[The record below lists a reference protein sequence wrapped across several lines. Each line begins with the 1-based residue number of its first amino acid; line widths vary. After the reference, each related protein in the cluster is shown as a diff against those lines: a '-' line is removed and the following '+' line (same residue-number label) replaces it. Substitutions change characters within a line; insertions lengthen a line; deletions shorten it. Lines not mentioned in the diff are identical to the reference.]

1 MSRSR
6 SCFLEALGALTAAL
20 ALVAPARAQTFPTAD
35 RVLARIWTLGMD
47 SSHTYTLAQPLMD
60 SIGPRLTGTPQQK
73 AGNDWLVAQYK
84 SWGIDA
90 KNESYGTWRGWR
102 RGITHIDLT
111 SPRVRSLEGTMLAWS
126 PGTKG
131 PVSGPAILL
140 PDFASNSDY
149 THWLPS
155 VKGKYVL
162 VSMPQPTCR
171 PDTTWAAS
179 ATADSY
185 TRMKD
190 ERTKANTAWQQRV
203 LRTGGGPDSTYALAN
218 RNLPGK
224 LENAGALGIITNTWS
239 AGWGVDKIFNART
252 TKVPT
257 LDLSCEDYGLVARLA
272 ERGQSPVLRVEAE
285 SQTLGEVPVFNTI
298 ATIRGSEKPDE
309 YVLLS
314 AHFDSWDAGS
324 GATDNGTGTIAML
337 EAMRILKQVYPK
349 PKRTIVVGHWSGEEQ
364 GLVGSRAFAADHPE
378 IVKGLQAQFNQDNGT
393 GRIVFMSTS
402 GLVGAGANF
411 AGWLS
416 KLPTQLTQNFTT
428 VAFPGSPSSGG
439 SDNASFICYG
449 APAFNLGSLSFDYGV
464 YTWHTNRDTF
474 DKIVFDDLKSNATL
488 VAMLTYLASE
498 DPTTVPR
505 DRRIMPPT
513 PAGAPGEW
521 PACQTPP
528 RKSSES
534 TR

>member
-1 MSRSR
+1 MSRPR
-6 SCFLEALGALTAAL
+6 SCLVEALSSLAAAL
-20 ALVAPARAQTFPTAD
+20 ALAAPAHAQTFPTND
-35 RVLARIWTLGMD
+35 PVLARIWTIGMD
-47 SSHTYTLAQPLMD
+47 SSKTYPLAQALMD

-73 AGNDWLVAQYK
+73 AGNEWLVATYTK
-84 SWGIDA
+84 WGVPA
-90 KNESYGTWRGWR
+90 RNEQYGTWRGWR
-102 RGITHIDLT
+102 RGITHVDLV
-111 SPRVRSLEGTMLAWS
+111 SPRVRTLEGTMLAWS

-131 PVSGPAILL
+131 AVSGPAIML
-140 PDFASNSDY
+140 PDFTTNTDY
-149 THWLPS
+149 QRWLPQA
-155 VKGKYVL
+155 KGKYVL

-179 ATADSY
+179 ATPDSY

-218 RNLPGK
+218 RNLAVK
-224 LENAGALGIITNTWS
+224 LENAGALGVITNTWS
-239 AGWGVDKIFNART
+239 LGWGVDKIFNART

-285 SQTLGEVPVFNTI
+285 SQAVGEVPVFNTI

-324 GATDNGTGTIAML
+324 GATDNGTGTITML
-337 EAMRILKQVYPK
+337 EAMRILRQVYPK

-393 GRIVFMSTS
+393 GRIVFVSTS
-402 GLVGAGANF
+402 GLVGASTNV

-416 KLPTQLTQNFTT
+416 KLPTEITQKFTT

-449 APAFNLGSLSFDYGV
+449 APAFNLGSLNFDYGT

-498 DPTTVPR
+498 DPNTVPR

-513 PAGAPGEW
+513 AAGAPGEW
-521 PACQTPP
+521 PTCQTPP

>member
-1 MSRSR
+1 MLRKHVVVAVS
-6 SCFLEALGALTAAL
+6 AL
-20 ALVAPARAQTFPTAD
+20 ATAFTLAAGARASAQTLPTND
-35 RVLARIWTLGMD
+35 PILARIWSLGMD
-47 SSHTYTLAQPLMD
+47 SSRTYPLSQALMD

-73 AGNDWLVAQYK
+73 AGNDWLVATYTK
-84 SWGIDA
+84 WGIPA
-90 KNESYGTWRGWR
+90 RNESYGTWRGWR
-102 RGITHIDLT
+102 RGITHIDLL

-131 PVSGPAILL
+131 AVSGPAIML
-140 PDFASNSDY
+140 PDFTSNNDY
-149 THWLPS
+149 QRWLPQA
-155 VKGKYVL
+155 KGKYVL

-179 ATADSY
+179 ATPESY

-218 RNLPGK
+218 RNLAVK
-224 LENAGALGIITNTWS
+224 LENAGALGVITNTWS
-239 AGWGVDKIFNART
+239 LGWGVDKIFNART

-285 SQTLGEVPVFNTI
+285 SQSLGEVPVYNTI

-324 GATDNGTGTIAML
+324 GATDNGTGTITML
-337 EAMRILKQVYPK
+337 EAMRILRQVYPK

-393 GRIVFMSTS
+393 GRIVFVSTS
-402 GLVGAGANF
+402 GLVGASTNV

-416 KLPTQLTQNFTT
+416 KLPTELTQKFTT

-449 APAFNLGSLSFDYGV
+449 APAFNLGSLNFDYGT

-513 PAGAPGEW
+513 AAGAPGEW

-528 RKSSES
+528 RKSSDS